1 LAAQSGVYNGCIK
14 VASDKLPTHLTL
26 SAVLTGDIIHSS
38 GLGPRE
44 LQSVRLSLIN
54 AVGTVRGWK
63 RGLVKGQI
71 EFFRGDGWQLLVTHP
86 AMAMRVG
93 IFLRASLL
101 AAGVADT
108 RIAIGLGGVEKSSS
122 QKVSLSR
129 GPAFVLS
136 GHALD
141 NMTQYSSVAIEVPK
155 SAGLLASW
163 LPVVGHLC
171 SSLIEQWTRRQAEL
185 VCAVIDP
192 KRPDYETVA
201 QTLKPA
207 VSKQA
212 VAKGLRGAR
221 WHAIHEA
228 IDQFEDTPWEAV
240 LGSDTLNG
248 CLGLDNQKRLSRA
261 AVQTG
266 P

>member
-1 LAAQSGVYNGCIK
+1 
-14 VASDKLPTHLTL
+14 VASDKVPTHQTL
-26 SAVLTGDIIHSS
+26 SAVLTGDIINSS

-44 LQSVRLSLIN
+44 LESVRLSLIS

-71 EFFRGDGWQLLVTHP
+71 EFFRGDGWQLLVSDP

-93 IFLRASLL
+93 IFLRACLL
-101 AAGVADT
+101 ASGLADT
-108 RIAIGLGGVEKSSS
+108 RVAIGIGGVEKSSS
-122 QKVSLSR
+122 RKVSLAR

-141 NMTQYSSVAIEVPK
+141 NMTLYSSIAIEAPK
-155 SAGLLASW
+155 SAGLFASW

-192 KRPDYETVA
+192 KRPDFETVA
-201 QTLKPA
+201 QTLRPA
-207 VSKQA
+207 ISKQA
-212 VAKGLRGAR
+212 VAKGLRGAQ

-240 LGSDTLNG
+240 LAPDTVKG
-248 CLGLDNQKRLSRA
+248 CLNRDNQKRLPGSA
-261 AVQTG
+261 AVHTG